1 MKPAVGFLV
10 LSAVLFLGWIGWLA
24 YLVATARPPVVLSR
38 PQFLA
43 STLDVI
49 GRVDARPDGRPNPEV
64 SVREVRW
71 PQEGPEKALAGTTVT
86 VHDLPEHAEGGWAG
100 PDSYILPLVKDGK
113 DYRVARIP
121 HSPGFEADTQAAR
134 ARIYRETPQT
144 LCQLE
149 EVPKPEGSHT
159 GD

>member
-10 LSAVLFLGWIGWLA
+10 LTAALFLGWIGWLA

-43 STLDVI
+43 STVDVI
-49 GRVDARPDGRPNPEV
+49 GWVDARPDGRPNPEV
-64 SVREVRW
+64 RVREVHW
-71 PQEGPEKALAGTTVT
+71 PPEGPEKGLTDTTIT
-86 VHDLPEHAEGGWAG
+86 VHDLPERAEEGWTG
-100 PDSYILPLVKDGK
+100 PNFYILPLVKDGK

-121 HSPGFEADTQAAR
+121 RSPGFEADTQGGR
-134 ARIYRETPQT
+134 PRIYQETSQT
-144 LCQLE
+144 HCQLE
-149 EVPKPEGSHT
+149 EVRKPEGSQA